1 MSVLPASHQ
10 QRLNDAAY
18 VLRLRDAGA
27 PVPVP
32 GNAVAALDGVFPLP
46 IPPQSIRPTQGSRI
60 GFMDTRAGVLVDE
73 QGASPP
79 QWDLGGQFLAG
90 GQRIGTRVL
99 DQYEVQRALEGFVR
113 FYLSTNRE
121 RALARRGLIGM
132 EWHDLFADEHWF
144 VAPVGVPMGE
154 RDQGRPTVERWSLR
168 LRGLRRTNDPVTLD
182 DRVRSALFTNVNA
195 AIATV
200 CPVEAAQ

>member
-10 QRLNDAAY
+10 QRLTDAAY

-32 GNAVAALDGVFPLP
+32 GNAVAARDGAFPLP
-46 IPPQSIRPTQGSRI
+46 IPPQSIKPQQGARI
-60 GFMDTRAGVLVDE
+60 AFMDTRFGVLTDE
-73 QGASPP
+73 QGMSPP

-90 GQRIGTRVL
+90 GQRVGNRVL

-113 FYLSTNRE
+113 FYLDANRQ
-121 RALARRGLIGM
+121 RALARRSLIQM
-132 EWHDLFADEHWF
+132 EWHDFYADEHWF

-154 RDQGRPTVERWSLR
+154 RDQSRPTVERWSLR
-168 LRGLRRTNDPVTLD
+168 LRGLRPTATPADLGD
-182 DRVRSALFTNVNA
+182 DVRAALFANVNV
-195 AIATV
+195 AIGRV
-200 CPVEAAQ
+200 CPVEAGP